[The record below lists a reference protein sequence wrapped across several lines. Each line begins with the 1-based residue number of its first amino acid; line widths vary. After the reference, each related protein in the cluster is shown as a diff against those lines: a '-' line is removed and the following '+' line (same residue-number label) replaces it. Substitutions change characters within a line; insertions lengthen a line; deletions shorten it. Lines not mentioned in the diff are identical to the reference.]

1 MDVPLQVLTQIPTYF
16 LTAEYREIS
25 RRKTVAHFNNK
36 YLYFQGGNPVFPVM
50 PEKAIDSTEIIPF
63 DPKNAPDHWHDG
75 PALPEPLYGGCLG
88 KATKKK

>member
-1 MDVPLQVLTQIPTYF
+1 
-16 LTAEYREIS
+16 
-25 RRKTVAHFNNK
+25 
-36 YLYFQGGNPVFPVM
+36 M

-88 KATKKK
+88 KAINDLLNNTKNSRTFVYTSL

>member
-1 MDVPLQVLTQIPTYF
+1 
-16 LTAEYREIS
+16 
-25 RRKTVAHFNNK
+25 
-36 YLYFQGGNPVFPVM
+36 M

-88 KATKKK
+88 KAIKEKIILNLLISKQLISKGS

>member
-1 MDVPLQVLTQIPTYF
+1 
-16 LTAEYREIS
+16 
-25 RRKTVAHFNNK
+25 
-36 YLYFQGGNPVFPVM
+36 M

-88 KATKKK
+88 KAIKKKIPYAHHYNPLLIRNHS